1 MHYYPLLRYARET
14 KLRLP
19 QARVATLDRIPDAAE
34 ACRRDEL
41 FDSPNLIA
49 GMRLLHDDSAA
60 DHDTVTVA
68 YTDGS
73 RLLVLARAIESDPA
87 GMRALLAEGQR
98 ATRFDG
104 TDMDY
109 NIDKDDSVEFRFD
122 GSCRHEEAFCFAVT
136 PMNARRHRRVS
147 CPMNNHALPENHDL
161 DCSPVYQTAAR
172 VGTAWWVAALMV
184 DLAEIGAKGRPVIGF
199 DVVRR
204 RQRDVRQESC
214 WSERLSSGSVD
225 PRSFGHLLLSQ
236 SAIAPIALDWGP
248 GRYKDNTVTVT
259 LPPGRGSVRVS
270 CEYRPRSSK
279 PATGALPALSA
290 ETMVTAELREG
301 AATEVSLALH
311 VPATAPEGRIA
322 LRIDRGGERGE
333 PLYAAEYPND
343 ERGVIYRHGD
353 ASTLSADALDPAP
366 HDPDFLRK
374 KRAFICSR
382 LPDFERSPSFT
393 LRAKDGSVA
402 FDLMRSGVLDE
413 LAAWIESL
421 FPTETDRLLAAVL
434 LAKGPAFT
442 NHADPFTSLEYGLTP
457 LSTLRLGAGD
467 CTSRATVLAG
477 ILSRLRDPQRRRYQA
492 YPTLVLGHVITTVR
506 TARGWIPLD
515 PTYGHFYYLH
525 DNRTLAT
532 AEELSRDL
540 EGLVDRV
547 DARRRCEFRHPRTHT
562 RFHFGRLVYPD
573 AAPPW

>member
-41 FDSPNLIA
+41 FDSANRIA

-136 PMNARRHRRVS
+136 PLNARRHRRVS

-248 GRYKDNTVTVT
+248 GRYEDNTVTVT
-259 LPPGRGSVRVS
+259 LPPGRGW
-270 CEYRPRSSK
+270 
-279 PATGALPALSA
+279 TNGLLPALHGRPVA
-290 ETMVTAELREG
+290 G
-301 AATEVSLALH
+301 AYV
-311 VPATAPEGRIA
+311 
-322 LRIDRGGERGE
+322 
-333 PLYAAEYPND
+333 
-343 ERGVIYRHGD
+343 
-353 ASTLSADALDPAP
+353 
-366 HDPDFLRK
+366 
-374 KRAFICSR
+374 
-382 LPDFERSPSFT
+382 
-393 LRAKDGSVA
+393 VA
-402 FDLMRSGVLDE
+402 VEAVGLDE
-413 LAAWIESL
+413 LAEHLLHQRVLAGVPEICSREQVDQPVTAGIAFGTAIGDCLRVGYRVRCHSAML
-421 FPTETDRLLAAVL
+421 SCRKRVIRSRFAVRLENC
-434 LAKGPAFT
+434 FSQ
-442 NHADPFTSLEYGLTP
+442 TSLKRAN
-457 LSTLRLGAGD
+457 TLRLIDSG
-467 CTSRATVLAG
+467 T
-477 ILSRLRDPQRRRYQA
+477 
-492 YPTLVLGHVITTVR
+492 
-506 TARGWIPLD
+506 
-515 PTYGHFYYLH
+515 
-525 DNRTLAT
+525 
-532 AEELSRDL
+532 
-540 EGLVDRV
+540 
-547 DARRRCEFRHPRTHT
+547 
-562 RFHFGRLVYPD
+562 
-573 AAPPW
+573 

>member
-1 MHYYPLLRYARET
+1 MHYHPLLRYARDST
-14 KLRLP
+14 LRLP
-19 QARVATLDRIPDAAE
+19 QARAEALDRIPDVAE

-41 FDSPNLIA
+41 FHSPNRIS
-49 GMRLLHDDSAA
+49 GMRLVHDDSAA
-60 DHDTVTVA
+60 DPDTVTVA

-73 RLLVLARAIESDPA
+73 RLLILARATESDPA
-87 GMRALLAEGQR
+87 GMRTLLSKRQHAV
-98 ATRFDG
+98 RFDG

-109 NIDKDDSVEFRFD
+109 NIDKDDCVEFRFD
-122 GSCRHEEAFCFAVT
+122 GSCRREEACCFSIT
-136 PMNARRHRRVS
+136 PANARRHRRVC
-147 CPMNNHALPENHDL
+147 CPMNNHALPTNDQL
-161 DCSPVYQTAAR
+161 DYSPVYETATH
-172 VGTAWWVAALMV
+172 VETGWWVAALAV
-184 DLAEIGAKGRPVIGF
+184 ELASIDAAGRPVIGF
-199 DVVRR
+199 DVIRR
-204 RQRDVRQESC
+204 RQRGVRQESG
-214 WSERLSSGSVD
+214 WSEQVSVNSVD
-225 PRSFGHLLLSQ
+225 PRLFGHLLLSE
-236 SAIAPIALDWGP
+236 AATAPIAIDWGP
-248 GRYKDNTVTVT
+248 GRFEDNTVAMT

-279 PATGALPALSA
+279 PAPGPLPAGSPA
-290 ETMVTAELREG
+290 TCVTAELREG
-301 AATEVSLALH
+301 VPTEVSLPLQ

-322 LRIDRGGERGE
+322 LWIRDGDRDGL
-333 PLYAAEYPND
+333 LYEAQYPND

-353 ASTLSADALDPAP
+353 ASTVPEDTPDPP
-366 HDPDFLRK
+366 PQDPDFLRK

-393 LRAKDGSVA
+393 LRATDGSVA
-402 FDLMRSGVLDE
+402 FDLMRSGALDH
-413 LAAWIESL
+413 LATWIESL

-442 NHADPFTSLEYGLTP
+442 NHAEPFTSLEYGLTP

-467 CTSRATVLAG
+467 CTARATVLAG
-477 ILSRLRDPQRRRYQA
+477 ILSRLRDPQQRRYQA

-532 AEELSRDL
+532 AEELSGDL
-540 EGLVDRV
+540 SGLVDRV
-547 DARRRCEFRHPRTHT
+547 DARRRCEFRYPETHT
-562 RFHFGRLVYPD
+562 RFHFGRLVYPE